1 MKNIIALSVCLLTSL
16 SLFAQQSQVAVDPN
30 ATLTVKERYVLMKSK
45 SQSFKDYKVIKESV
59 LDGVW
64 KIAQDS
70 LNAKKVSIVQAKDS
84 IKRLNASIQKANA
97 IVKEKEESLAELT
110 HAGTHVTL
118 LGMDVLK
125 SVFITITFSIIAG
138 LVFFAVILIGR
149 LKMIHINLKDKTGS
163 LDSTQR
169 EFEEYKRKAMEKQTK
184 LSRELQDERN
194 KQQNQRSS

>member
-1 MKNIIALSVCLLTSL
+1 MKNVLALTICLLVCL
-16 SLFAQQSQVAVDPN
+16 SLFAQPSQVVVDPN

-70 LNAKKVSIVQAKDS
+70 LHAKQVSISHAKDS
-84 IKRLNASIQKANA
+84 IKKLNASIQKANA
-97 IVKEKEESLAELT
+97 SVKEKEASLAEVI
-110 HAGTHVTL
+110 HAGTHVTV
-118 LGMDVLK
+118 LGIDVLK
-125 SVFITITFSIIAG
+125 SVFITITFAIIAG
-138 LVFFAVILIGR
+138 LVFFAVVLIGR
-149 LKMIHINLKDKTGS
+149 LKMIHLNLKDKTGS

-194 KQQNQRSS
+194 KLQNQRSS

>member
-1 MKNIIALSVCLLTSL
+1 MKNLIALSVCLLASL
-16 SLFAQQSQVAVDPN
+16 SLLAQQSQVAVDPN
-30 ATLTVKERYVLMKSK
+30 ATLTVKERYVLMKTK

-70 LNAKKVSIVQAKDS
+70 LYAKQVSIAQAKDS
-84 IKRLNASIQKANA
+84 IKRLNASIHKANT

-125 SVFITITFSIIAG
+125 SVFISIAFSIIAG

-194 KQQNQRSS
+194 KLQNQRSS